1 LINNSSKKYLQR
13 LISKQSP
20 KKPSYNKYPLV
31 SNPFTTQD
39 LMSGIETI
47 LNGRIT
53 MSQITKRFEREFAKY
68 IGAKYALMVNSGS
81 SANLLALFSLV
92 NPKSKKKLKYGDECI
107 IPSICWSTSL
117 WPIVQAGLKPRFV
130 DVSLNTFNID
140 INKLKKKIN
149 KKTKAILAVHV
160 LGNST
165 NMIELKKI
173 IKKNKLILIEDTCE
187 SLGSKY
193 GSKYLGTFGRFG
205 TYSFFVSHQI
215 SAGEGGMIVC
225 NDYNDF
231 KIINSLRAHGWDRG
245 LRKNDNNNFNFV
257 NSGFNLR
264 PLDVTAAIGYNQFKR
279 LNQMIKIRAFNR
291 KKIINEIKKSANWES
306 QIEFLKP
313 NKNIKPSWF
322 GLPILINKRFLK
334 KKRKYL
340 NFLNKNGIETRPII
354 SGNFLN
360 QPSIK
365 LYNLNKRK
373 EYFKNAQ
380 EIEER
385 GFFIGLH
392 TEKINQKTVKFLTNK
407 LLKIKNI

>member
-1 LINNSSKKYLQR
+1 M
-13 LISKQSP
+13 
-20 KKPSYNKYPLV
+20 V